1 MYMRYYVKYQYQ
13 AGSLWNGGVE
23 TVDTATTLSPTDVLN
38 IARHKLD
45 MPEDGLL
52 DCLEIRAFAPIDEEL
67 EQDDILLLSKPMF
80 YVYCVRD
87 KNNYSHID
95 TMLVNKK
102 YHEEDVLKLIESEF
116 KFKYIDATIDKIEI
130 LSEIEL
136 DPDQKYVY

>member
-1 MYMRYYVKYQYQ
+1 MYIRYYVKYQYQ
-13 AGSLWNGGVE
+13 AGSLWKGGVE
-23 TVDTATTLSPTDVLN
+23 TVDTATPLSSTDILD

-52 DCLEIRAFAPIDEEL
+52 DCLEIRAFATIDEEL

-87 KNNYSHID
+87 KNNCSHID

-102 YHEEDVLKLIESEF
+102 YHKEDVLKLIESEF

-136 DPDQKYVY
+136 DPNQKYVY